1 MTNYQRTAAWL
12 TACGKVPSVQAVSTQ
27 AGCMIEEVG
36 ELLSTLR
43 VDSDG
48 WQRVLER
55 AVIDLQDLATEIK
68 QGKRIAHIPNHLR
81 ADALDAMCD
90 VEVTLNGVAFLAGM
104 DKDGADAEVL
114 DSNDRKLI
122 DGKPVIL
129 PGGKLGKPPGW
140 VPPNLQKFV

>member
-12 TACGKVPSVQAVSTQ
+12 TACGKVPSVKNVSTQ

-114 DSNDRKLI
+114 ASNDRKLV
-122 DGKPVIL
+122 DGRPVIL

-140 VPPNLQKFV
+140 QPPNLQRFV